1 MWADFSKKIKMQIKT
16 NLLILIVSFL
26 FFSCENT
33 PQPSAP
39 TPPTKEELKTMI
51 GQMIMI
57 GCRGKTPEQVSPK
70 IIDHIEK
77 GNVGGIILFDYDVI
91 KKAFDRNI
99 ESPEQVKTLV
109 QHLHSKSKTPLMM
122 AVDQEGGVVNR
133 LKPKYG
139 FPRSVSA
146 KYLGDLN
153 NIDSTKFYATLNAT
167 TLSDLGFNV
176 NFSPVVDIDLNPNNP
191 VIGKYER
198 SYSNNVNTIVT
209 HASAWIKKHADQG
222 ILSTLKHFPGHGSS
236 DADSHEGFTDVTKQ
250 WKEIEL
256 EPFKKVLQTNPSTAV
271 MTAHVFN
278 SQLDS
283 IYPATLS
290 EKVIDDILRKD
301 FQFDG
306 IIFSD
311 DLQMKAVHQLFDFQ
325 TIIKRSLIA
334 GVDILV
340 FGNNL
345 EYDEDIP
352 NRVIETVLKLIDE
365 GEISTERIE
374 QSYKRILKQKELF

>member
-1 MWADFSKKIKMQIKT
+1 MKFKT
-16 NLLILIVSFL
+16 ITILSIFIL
-26 FFSCENT
+26 FFSCENLT
-33 PQPSAP
+33 TSSP

-70 IIDHIEK
+70 IINHIEK

-99 ESPEQVKTLV
+99 ESPAQVKTLI
-109 QHLHSKSKTPLMM
+109 QFLHKKSSTPLMM

-153 NIDSTKFYATLNAT
+153 NIDSTKYYAALNAR

-176 NFSPVVDIDLNPNNP
+176 NFSPVVDIDLNPDNP
-191 VIGKYER
+191 VIGKYKR

-209 HASAWIKKHADQG
+209 HATTWIKEHANQG

-250 WKEIEL
+250 WEKIEL
-256 EPFKKVLQTNPSTAV
+256 EPFAKVLKTSPATAV

-290 EKVIDDILRKD
+290 EKVIDDILRKQ

-311 DLQMKAVHQLFDFQ
+311 DLQMKAVHKLFDFE

-345 EYDEDIP
+345 EYDESIP
-352 NRVIETVLKLIDE
+352 ERTIETILKLIE
-365 GEISTERIE
+365 NGEISTERI
-374 QSYKRILKQKELF
+374 QASYQRILKQKEKFRN

>member
-1 MWADFSKKIKMQIKT
+1 MQIKT
-16 NLLILIVSFL
+16 KLLILLLSF
-26 FFSCENT
+26 FIFSCENST
-33 PQPSAP
+33 PSSP

-70 IIDHIEK
+70 IINHLEK

-109 QHLHSKSKTPLMM
+109 QHLHQKSKTPLMM

-153 NIDSTKFYATLNAT
+153 NTDSTKYYATLNAK
-167 TLSDLGFNV
+167 TLKELGFNV

-191 VIGKYER
+191 VIGKHER
-198 SYSNNVNTIVT
+198 SYSNNVNTIVK
-209 HASAWIKKHADQG
+209 HASTWIKEHADQG

-250 WKEIEL
+250 WQRIEL
-256 EPFKKVLQTNPSTAV
+256 EPFQKVLQKNPSTAV

-278 SQLDS
+278 SQLDTL
-283 IYPATLS
+283 YPATLS
-290 EKVIDDILRKD
+290 DKVIDDILRKD

-311 DLQMKAVHQLFDFQ
+311 DLQMKAVHQLFDFE

-352 NRVIETVLKLIDE
+352 DRVIETVLKLIE
-365 GEISTERIE
+365 AGEISTERI
-374 QSYKRILKQKELF
+374 QASYDRILKQKKLFD